1 MRSTGLPTPPGFRS
15 KRRRQPRAPIS
26 ALRSGSTAST
36 SPPAPDRCHTAGALL
51 YPGSTAIGKIPG
63 YSRGTAN
70 IFDCLASLI
79 GCGHWR
85 LLLRAEFVIR
95 SYGASKLGS
104 LGSDEARGGE
114 LDPYPSVACGATAVC
129 SLPPQAARMSAR
141 GKTSR
146 TGRRIDADAVR
157 AQIGIMIELQII
169 SSKLMPLICRFAPT
183 RASVTPS
190 RDRDRLRY
198 LLAGAQPHQCLS
210 RKTP

>member
-85 LLLRAEFVIR
+85 LLLRAEFVRR
-95 SYGASKLGS
+95 SYGASKLGT

-114 LDPYPSVACGATAVC
+114 LDPYPSVACGAIAIC
-129 SLPPQAARMSAR
+129 SLPPQAAKMSAR
-141 GKTSR
+141 GRASR
-146 TGRRIDADAVR
+146 TGRRIDAHAIR
-157 AQIGIMIELQII
+157 AQISVMRELHII
-169 SSKLMPLICRFAPT
+169 SSEPMLLVCWFAPT
-183 RASVTPS
+183 GASVTPS
-190 RDRDRLRY
+190 RERD
-198 LLAGAQPHQCLS
+198 GS
-210 RKTP
+210 